1 MSNFNPYLCGVNQSE
16 NMEHITPTPTSRFPR
31 QCSVTGRGM
40 YEGYCIDNG
49 MYYASDVK
57 SLAIILRDN
66 YGFRDITDDDLELPM
81 THGLQAILDDTY
93 EDELW
98 YYSEWSDDDEPNY
111 DEIELEF

>member
-1 MSNFNPYLCGVNQSE
+1 MDNN
-16 NMEHITPTPTSRFPR
+16 TSTTRYPR

-49 MYYASDVK
+49 MYYASDIK
-57 SLAIILRDN
+57 SLALILRDQ

-81 THGLQAILDDTY
+81 TDNLEAILGDTY
-93 EDELW
+93 DDELW
-98 YYSEWSDDDEPNY
+98 YYTEWSDDDEPNY

>member
-1 MSNFNPYLCGVNQSE
+1 
-16 NMEHITPTPTSRFPR
+16 MEHITTTPTSRFPR

-57 SLAIILRDN
+57 SLAIILRDK
-66 YGFRDITDDDLELPM
+66 YGFRDITDDDLELPL
-81 THGLQAILDDTY
+81 TDSLQAILDDTY

-98 YYSEWSDDDEPNY
+98 YYTEWSDDDEPNY

>member
-1 MSNFNPYLCGVNQSE
+1 MSNSSPYLCGVNQSKHMD
-16 NMEHITPTPTSRFPR
+16 NITTPRYPR

-40 YEGYCIDNG
+40 YDGYCIDNG
-49 MYYASDVK
+49 MYYASDVN
-57 SLAIILRDN
+57 SLALILRDK
-66 YGFRDITDDDLELPM
+66 YGFSEITDTDLTSPM
-81 THGLQAILDDTY
+81 TDNLQDILDQTY

>member
-57 SLAIILRDN
+57 SLAIILRDK
-66 YGFRDITDDDLELPM
+66 YGFRDITDDDLELPL
-81 THGLQAILDDTY
+81 TDSLQAILDDTY
-93 EDELW
+93 DDELW

>member
-1 MSNFNPYLCGVNQSE
+1 LSNFNPYLCGVNQSE

-57 SLAIILRDN
+57 SLAIILRDK
-66 YGFRDITDDDLELPM
+66 YGFRDITDDDLELPL
-81 THGLQAILDDTY
+81 TDSLQAILDDTY
-93 EDELW
+93 DDELW

>member
-1 MSNFNPYLCGVNQSE
+1 
-16 NMEHITPTPTSRFPR
+16 MEHITTTPTSRFPR

-57 SLAIILRDN
+57 SLAIILRDK
-66 YGFRDITDDDLELPM
+66 YGFREITDDDLELAVNPDPEV
-81 THGLQAILDDTY
+81 ILSNLEVVLGDTY
-93 EDELW
+93 EDGLW

>member
-1 MSNFNPYLCGVNQSE
+1 MSNSSPYLCGVNQSKHMD
-16 NMEHITPTPTSRFPR
+16 NITTPRYPR
-31 QCSVTGRGM
+31 QCFVTGRGM

-57 SLAIILRDN
+57 SLAIILRDK
-66 YGFRDITDDDLELPM
+66 YGFRDITDDDLELPL
-81 THGLQAILDDTY
+81 TDSLQAILDDTY

-98 YYSEWSDDDEPNY
+98 YYTEWSDDDEPNY

>member
-1 MSNFNPYLCGVNQSE
+1 
-16 NMEHITPTPTSRFPR
+16 
-31 QCSVTGRGM
+31 M

-57 SLAIILRDN
+57 SLAIILRDK
-66 YGFRDITDDDLELPM
+66 YGFREITDDDLELTVNPDPEV
-81 THGLQAILDDTY
+81 ILSNLEVVLGDTY
-93 EDELW
+93 EDGLW

>member
-1 MSNFNPYLCGVNQSE
+1 MSNSSPYLCGVNQSKHMD
-16 NMEHITPTPTSRFPR
+16 NITTPRYPR

-40 YEGYCIDNG
+40 YIGYCIDNG

-57 SLAIILRDN
+57 SLAIILRDK
-66 YGFRDITDDDLELPM
+66 YGFSDITDDDLELPL
-81 THGLQAILDDTY
+81 TDSLQAILDDTY

-98 YYSEWSDDDEPNY
+98 YYTEWSDDDEPNY

>member
-1 MSNFNPYLCGVNQSE
+1 
-16 NMEHITPTPTSRFPR
+16 MEHITTTPTSRFPR

-57 SLAIILRDN
+57 SLAIILRDK
-66 YGFRDITDDDLELPM
+66 YGFREITDDDLELTVNPDPEV
-81 THGLQAILDDTY
+81 ILSNLEVVLGDTY
-93 EDELW
+93 EDGLW